1 MTSASVWGS
10 RTVQANRG
18 PAFRGCGELSSAI
31 CNKLSWKVSRLHDYV
46 CCILH
51 LIDIFHTRQRL
62 KVKFVCEGILVLFSF
77 AQLPHTLF

>member
-1 MTSASVWGS
+1 MVVVNCQVQFAINYHGKFLDYMTMYA
-10 RTVQANRG
+10 
-18 PAFRGCGELSSAI
+18 AFYI
-31 CNKLSWKVSRLHDYV
+31 
-46 CCILH
+46 